1 MYFYSQTHVKLT
13 NIDEGRNPKIEYKQ
27 KQVTLNT
34 YQVDKIAISS

>member
-1 MYFYSQTHVKLT
+1 MDFLNS
-13 NIDEGRNPKIEYKQ
+13 KIEYKQ